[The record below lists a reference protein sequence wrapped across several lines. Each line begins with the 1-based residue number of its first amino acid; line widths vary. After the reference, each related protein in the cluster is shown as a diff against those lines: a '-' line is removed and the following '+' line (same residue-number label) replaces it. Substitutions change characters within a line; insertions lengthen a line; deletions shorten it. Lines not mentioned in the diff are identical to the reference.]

1 MGEMA
6 DYMIN
11 GDDCQQCGMPLEDE
25 GEGFPR
31 SCTDCGGITKQ
42 AAA

>member
-11 GDDCQQCGMPLEDE
+11 GDDCQSCGEYI
-25 GEGFPR
+25 GEGYGCPR
-31 SCTDCGGITKQ
+31 FCDACEEEEDK
-42 AAA
+42 